1 MLLYGDDGIR
11 NNVVTDDINE
21 GLREGKLVI
30 YASVDADNESH
41 ISRISSGITDYRGNL
56 DRGDLVILNI
66 RKFYDQALDGDLEP
80 FRDLKVILEEAAKER
95 IATGK
100 RDDVIVVADC
110 AENLSRNERFATCF
124 DVENWWQNTHFE
136 WLEKNLRIT
145 VICPHQRP
153 QSGNRSFMQHLQLI
167 SHLHSETITALGK

>member
-1 MLLYGDDGIR
+1 MLLYDYDEARDNAIVEYINDG
-11 NNVVTDDINE
+11 
-21 GLREGKLVI
+21 LKQGKLVI
-30 YASVDADNESH
+30 YASVDASDTSH
-41 ISRISSGITDYRGNL
+41 IARLSSGITDYEKNL
-56 DRGDLVILNI
+56 DRGDFLILNI

-95 IATGK
+95 TATGK
-100 RDDVIVVADC
+100 RDDVVVVADC
-110 AENLSRNERFATCF
+110 AENLSRNEKFATCF

-153 QSGNRSFMQHLQLI
+153 KSGNKSFMQHLQLI
-167 SHLHSETITALGK
+167 SHLHSEIITALYK